1 MHFKQLREK
10 LLQQLFKQETPRII
24 ESHGVIRTINLL
36 LESYPF
42 CYIPTL
48 LK

>member
-24 ESHGVIRTINLL
+24 KSHGVIKNQSIIRDLSIL
-36 LESYPF
+36 PH
-42 CYIPTL
+42 I
-48 LK
+48 